1 MYYTDF
7 EYDNQRLSDFGC
19 ILCTILGDNGAQA
32 VNVGSQITFNT
43 IQNPSTNKFNRTS
56 TQYPEAFTTTLE
68 ICKNPCGDINEFT
81 PQEVAYL
88 MRWLNKEMY
97 RKFKIVYENGELSDI
112 YYNAS
117 MNAQVITFGKKIIGL
132 QLTLLTDA
140 PYAYYDEIEHTMDFT
155 SNNLTHSFYDTSD
168 KIGYIYPSS
177 MIIEIQQD
185 GDFVM
190 TNSQA
195 EDEKITITNCKAGEI
210 ISFVENKVITSSIRQ
225 NLYNN
230 FNFTYPKIG
239 NEYKDIYGYGY
250 YSDNMENVF
259 TVNMPCSITFK
270 YSPICKMGII

>member
-19 ILCTILGDNGAQA
+19 ILCTILGDNGAKA

-43 IQNPSTNKFNRTS
+43 TKNSNTNKFSRTS
-56 TQYPEAFTTTLE
+56 TQYDEAFTTTLE
-68 ICKNPCGDINEFT
+68 ICKNPCGTTNEFT
-81 PQEVAYL
+81 PQEISHL
-88 MRWLNKEMY
+88 MRWLNKKIY
-97 RKFKIVYENGELSDI
+97 RKFKIVYEDGSLADM

-117 MNAQVITFGKKIIGL
+117 MNAQVIAFGQKIIGL

-140 PYAYYDEIEHTMDFT
+140 PFAYYDEVEHTMEFT
-155 SNNLTHSFYDTSD
+155 SDNLSHSFYDTSD
-168 KIGYIYPSS
+168 EIGYIYPSS

-190 TNSQA
+190 TNSQS
-195 EDEKITITNCKAGEI
+195 EDERIIITGCKAGEI
-210 ISFVENKVITSSIRQ
+210 ISFIENKVITSSIRD

-239 NEYKDIYGYGY
+239 NEYKDVYGYGY
-250 YSDNMENVF
+250 YSDNTENIF
-259 TVNMPCSITFK
+259 TVNMPCTITFK